1 VARPPLVIDQGHGR
15 QPSLTFRKLP
25 RLQPHESIRLVTV
38 PPTLRVAAVQ
48 AAPVLLDR
56 DATLDKLESW
66 ARRAAAQDI
75 QLLAFPETWIP
86 GYPAWLDDSPE
97 AALWGH
103 AGAKQVFQ
111 RLVANSVEIPG
122 PSTARIAALARELAM
137 TLVVGVHERAGRT
150 LYNTL
155 LIFGLDGTLVSRHR
169 KLMPT
174 YHERMIWGLGDGGG
188 LVAVSTGDVKVGG
201 LICWEHWMPLAR
213 QALHDSGEEIHVAA
227 WPGVHEMHQ
236 IASRHYAFE
245 GRCFVIACGAILH
258 VRDMPPELPPRA
270 EKATNPDGFLYNGGS
285 AIIAPNGR
293 YLAGPV
299 YDEETLVVAECD
311 LDEITRESLTLDVS
325 GHYSRPDVFEF
336 AMRSPRGAT
345 KDR

>member
-1 VARPPLVIDQGHGR
+1 MTA
-15 QPSLTFRKLP
+15 P
-25 RLQPHESIRLVTV
+25 R
-38 PPTLRVAAVQ
+38 TLRVAAVQ
-48 AAPVLLDR
+48 AAPALLDR
-56 DATLDKLESW
+56 EATLDKLESW
-66 ARRAAAQDI
+66 ARRGAQQGA

-103 AGAKQVFQ
+103 PGAKQVFQ
-111 RLVANSVEIPG
+111 RLVENSVEVPG
-122 PSTARIAALARELAM
+122 PSTARITALARELGVTM
-137 TLVVGVHERAGRT
+137 IVGVHERAGRT

-155 LIFGLDGTLVSRHR
+155 LIIGPDGTLAGRHR

-188 LVAVSTGDVKVGG
+188 LAAVSAGGAKVGG

-227 WPGVHEMHQ
+227 WPGVPDMHQ
-236 IASRHYAFE
+236 VASRHYAFE
-245 GRCFVIACGAILH
+245 GRCFVIACGAILR

-270 EKATNPDGFLYNGGS
+270 EKAKDPDGLLYNGGS
-285 AIIAPNGR
+285 AVIAPNGR

-299 YDEETLVVAECD
+299 YDEETLVLADCD

-325 GHYSRPDVFEF
+325 GHYSRPDVFKF
-336 AMRSPRGAT
+336 VIRSRGGMAEG
-345 KDR
+345 